1 MKSFT
6 IKEAFSFGWSKYKEY
21 WKFLVPL
28 FIALG
33 IFYALVSWGSNPG
46 GDPQEANWL
55 VQAIGNIIGVY
66 ISIGIINVY
75 LRIYRGERIEVKNLF
90 LSWDIFWKSII
101 GGILVSLTVLV
112 GFILLIVPGL
122 IWMFTYYF
130 YSYIIIEKAVG
141 PIEAMKTSRKITVGD
156 RWHLVGFT
164 IVVVLANIVGAMI
177 VGIGLLVSIPLTSL
191 ATVWVYKKLQ
201 EKKLDSVPEHGITHP
216 SREATEGEAGGITS
230 PASSAGS
237 Q

>member
-6 IKEAFSFGWSKYKEY
+6 IKEAFSFGWSKYKEH

-112 GFILLIVPGL
+112 GF
-122 IWMFTYYF
+122 
-130 YSYIIIEKAVG
+130 
-141 PIEAMKTSRKITVGD
+141 
-156 RWHLVGFT
+156 T